1 MKDMMIEWVENHKGE
16 RPDGTWFVLD
26 CDWLG
31 EREFPTEEA
40 LDTFLWNYLAEN
52 PECYLPS
59 VP

>member
-1 MKDMMIEWVENHKGE
+1 MKDMMIEWVETHKGE

-31 EREFPTEEA
+31 EQEFPTEEA
-40 LDTFLWNYLAEN
+40 LDAFLWNYLVEN
-52 PECYLPS
+52 PECYLPG